1 MNEARIT
8 PGALCLIVGED
19 HSLYGR
25 ICIAV
30 RFWPPDPETVVGT
43 PRGFDPLERGIWEID
58 VPGEPAIEAFGLRWG
73 AYPEQL
79 RPLTPPPGAV
89 PSGEDVPK
97 KEEATS

>member
-30 RFWPPDPETVVGT
+30 RFGPPDPETVVGT

-58 VPGEPAIEAFGLRWG
+58 VPGEPAIVRVE
-73 AYPEQL
+73 
-79 RPLTPPPGAV
+79 PGRSA
-89 PSGEDVPK
+89 SARTRG
-97 KEEATS
+97 

>member
-43 PRGFDPLERGIWEID
+43 PRGFDPL
-58 VPGEPAIEAFGLRWG
+58 
-73 AYPEQL
+73 
-79 RPLTPPPGAV
+79 
-89 PSGEDVPK
+89 
-97 KEEATS
+97 